1 MTERLVKINTLGKR
15 NKSKLLK
22 ELGYR
27 TINDAIE
34 AYATNADFKKLKKYT
49 DKVKDNTFRLM
60 QNEYNDIIDDLQNQK
75 KEIIKT
81 EKKVKQETKKQTKTS
96 I

>member
-27 TINDAIE
+27 NINEAIE
-34 AYATNADFKKLKKYT
+34 TYSSSGEFKKLKKY
-49 DKVKDNTFRLM
+49 
-60 QNEYNDIIDDLQNQK
+60 YIP
-75 KEIIKT
+75 
-81 EKKVKQETKKQTKTS
+81 
-96 I
+96 